1 MRFIPTVLCFAVS
14 VYFGISPSHAERR
27 VALVIGNS
35 DYQSTAALP
44 NPANDA
50 QDMAV
55 ALREVGF
62 EVIVETNVNKRA
74 LETALAKFGRLSQGA
89 DAAVFYYA
97 GHGIQYRGRNYLV
110 PVDARL
116 EDEFSVNYELTRIDD
131 VLFAV
136 SQASGVKLLI
146 LDACRNNPLAD
157 RLIRSTSRNIGIARG
172 LTLIDD
178 ARGMIIAYA
187 TQPNQVAGDGH
198 GRNSPFTAA
207 LLKEMKEPGLEI
219 ATFFRRVAADVDRAT
234 NGRQFPELSISMT
247 GEFYL
252 NTRETD
258 LQAWA
263 RVRDSSKITDLND
276 FLVHYPGSVLAE
288 DARARIAVLERSPQA
303 RGKKEL
309 RETERGDSS
318 ATMNLQ
324 DAAKSDSAINPA
336 VSPRDGDR
344 AKTGSAAPD
353 QTMPVATLPVTH
365 DQSKTV
371 IPAIEKPSRILP
383 METKKEQKRV
393 EPPKDRARIASRS
406 SEATPS
412 APVTVN
418 ARPPTDTCSFHRNA
432 CLTNSAV
439 REGRSSPYCLPAYRT
454 CMMTGTWQTLYRSQS
469 LFAQRA
475 RSSILLPLQMSRP
488 CCEQYRQ
495 IACCTNRGKVCGNPV
510 LNCLASISWAMASI
524 TSAQPPGW

>member
-1 MRFIPTVLCFAVS
+1 MRFITAVLSFAVS
-14 VYFGISPSHAERR
+14 LHFGIAPSHAERR
-27 VALVIGNS
+27 VALVIGNAE
-35 DYQSTAALP
+35 YQSTAALP

-50 QDMAV
+50 QDMAA

-74 LETALAKFGRLSQGA
+74 LETALARFGRLSQGA
-89 DAAVFYYA
+89 DAALFYYA

-116 EDEFSVNYELTRIDD
+116 EDEFSVNYELTRLDD

-187 TQPNQVAGDGH
+187 TQPNQVADDGH
-198 GRNSPFTAA
+198 DRNSPFTSA
-207 LLKEMKEPGLEI
+207 LLKEIKEPGLEI
-219 ATFFRRVAADVDRAT
+219 GAFFRRVAADVDRAT

-276 FLVHYPGSVLAE
+276 FLTRYPGSVLAE
-288 DARARIAVLERSPQA
+288 DARVRIAVLERSQQA
-303 RGKKEL
+303 PERKDL
-309 RETERGDSS
+309 RVNIERPDSS
-318 ATMNLQ
+318 APMARQ
-324 DAAKSDSAINPA
+324 DAEKLEGAT
-336 VSPRDGDR
+336 SPPTQRDGDR
-344 AKTGSAAPD
+344 AKIETAPRD
-353 QTMPVATLPVTH
+353 QTMPAATLPVIH
-365 DQSKTV
+365 DPQRRTLT
-371 IPAIEKPSRILP
+371 PAIEKPSRNP
-383 METKKEQKRV
+383 AMETKEQKRA
-393 EPPKDRARIASRS
+393 EPSKDRARIASRP
-406 SEATPS
+406 SETKPS
-412 APVTVN
+412 APVAVT
-418 ARPPTDTCSFHRNA
+418 ARPINPAGTCTFHREA
-432 CLTNSAV
+432 CLINSAA
-439 REGRSSPYCLPAYRT
+439 REGRPSPVCQPAYRT
-454 CMMTGTWQTLYRSQS
+454 CLTTGTWLTRTHY
-469 LFAQRA
+469 FAGVTR
-475 RSSILLPLQMSRP
+475 R
-488 CCEQYRQ
+488 
-495 IACCTNRGKVCGNPV
+495 
-510 LNCLASISWAMASI
+510 
-524 TSAQPPGW
+524 

>member
-1 MRFIPTVLCFAVS
+1 M
-14 VYFGISPSHAERR
+14 
-27 VALVIGNS
+27 
-35 DYQSTAALP
+35 AA
-44 NPANDA
+44 
-50 QDMAV
+50 

-62 EVIVETNVNKRA
+62 EVIVETNANKRS
-74 LETALAKFGRLSQGA
+74 LETALARFGRLSQNA
-89 DAAVFYYA
+89 DAALFYYA

-116 EDEFSVNYELTRIDD
+116 DDEFSVNYELTRIDD

-157 RLIRSTSRNIGIARG
+157 RLIRSTTRNTGIARG

-187 TQPNQVAGDGH
+187 TQPNQVADDGH
-198 GRNSPFTAA
+198 NRNSPFTSA

-263 RVRDSSKITDLND
+263 RVRDSVKVADLND
-276 FLVHYPGSVLAE
+276 FLLRYPGSILAQ
-288 DARARIAVLERSPQA
+288 DARARIAILEQSRQA
-303 RGKKEL
+303 PEQKDIRVS
-309 RETERGDSS
+309 TEHPDSS
-318 ATMNLQ
+318 APMTRQ
-324 DAAKSDSAINPA
+324 DTAKSESAASPPTT
-336 VSPRDGDR
+336 PRDGDR
-344 AKTGSAAPD
+344 AKAGSSAPNQTAPAA
-353 QTMPVATLPVTH
+353 MLSVTH
-365 DQSKTV
+365 DPQSKTV
-371 IPAIEKPSRILP
+371 IPTVEKPPRIP
-383 METKKEQKRV
+383 AIETKKEQKRA
-393 EPPKDRARIASRS
+393 EPPKDRARIASRP

-412 APVTVN
+412 APATVN
-418 ARPPTDTCSFHRNA
+418 ARPPTDTCSYHRNA

-439 REGRSSPYCLPAYRT
+439 R
-454 CMMTGTWQTLYRSQS
+454 
-469 LFAQRA
+469 
-475 RSSILLPLQMSRP
+475 
-488 CCEQYRQ
+488 
-495 IACCTNRGKVCGNPV
+495 
-510 LNCLASISWAMASI
+510 
-524 TSAQPPGW
+524 